1 MRQLITIPGQISGL
15 STMFSIR
22 IGTGLTVPLVLKLCQ
37 GDKITG
43 HGERALTPRKV
54 SHLIYCVAELQGS
67 L

>member
-1 MRQLITIPGQISGL
+1 
-15 STMFSIR
+15 MFSIR